1 MIPYLKPKTI
11 GTQWNVVLELHAA
24 GGKRKLPDAAWDLQR
39 NLGLYAAVQYIQYD
53 VWHLLGD
60 GTAVCTD
67 VLYHMWTTALS
78 GTRALQLRNA
88 REARGGKK
96 KRTTA

>member
-39 NLGLYAAVQYIQYD
+39 NLGLYAAV
-53 VWHLLGD
+53 
-60 GTAVCTD
+60 
-67 VLYHMWTTALS
+67 
-78 GTRALQLRNA
+78 
-88 REARGGKK
+88 
-96 KRTTA
+96 